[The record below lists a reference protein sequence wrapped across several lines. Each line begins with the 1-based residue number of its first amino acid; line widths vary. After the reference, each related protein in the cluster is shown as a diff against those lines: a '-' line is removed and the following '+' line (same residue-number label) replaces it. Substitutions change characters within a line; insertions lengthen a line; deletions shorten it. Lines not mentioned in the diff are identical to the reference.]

1 MVRLGERERKANK
14 CTNLPRR
21 LPFFLKKGGAVGQ
34 APSANT
40 ETRPNALISSLFLWT
55 LSFFGLSLSLSLSLF
70 LSFSLSLSLS
80 HSRAHLISLARSHSR
95 THSLA
100 LNPPLSLFLSL
111 ALSHSLSLSPSL
123 ALSHSFL
130 LSPARALSLSLCLSL
145 SLSLSDTH
153 THADA
158 HMQERWGVSSVTL
171 RQRKRQWLR
180 RQMSFVWMMMMVPFS
195 RSLCIK

>member
-80 HSRAHLISLARSHSR
+80 LSMRACMRIHSVTAGVKVLIKRLTSTPGVYPQR
-95 THSLA
+95 TRDQKGKSDYIW
-100 LNPPLSLFLSL
+100 SEKTD
-111 ALSHSLSLSPSL
+111 
-123 ALSHSFL
+123 HSFEWVTKK
-130 LSPARALSLSLCLSL
+130 
-145 SLSLSDTH
+145 DT
-153 THADA
+153 
-158 HMQERWGVSSVTL
+158 EIL
-171 RQRKRQWLR
+171 
-180 RQMSFVWMMMMVPFS
+180 
-195 RSLCIK
+195 